1 MARNRRHRLPA
12 LLEHGQ
18 LPDRAALGHDGDR
31 DGGRIVRIPRLRRL
45 RAHVRRVEPGRR
57 WTAMSVARMVA
68 GTLREAG
75 AVLALLVV
83 LQVGAVPPPVPA
95 LRAPPP

>member
-45 RAHVRRVEPGRR
+45 RAHVRRLEPGRR
-57 WTAMSVARMVA
+57 WTAMSVARMGA

-75 AVLALLVV
+75 AVLPPLVGWGPGRMLFPGPASLL
-83 LQVGAVPPPVPA
+83 P
-95 LRAPPP
+95 